1 MLNVQEKHFAIC
13 NNSWVMYLLI
23 SMSLPLLG
31 FQTHPITSFAIRRPR
46 GDLACAS
53 TCVVLFSTSCIKES
67 SKWPGTN
74 RRSLILGWSDSTFE
88 QLWSNRIHLKKIT
101 LGPPSQ
107 VGKKTSMTSVKQQ
120 THRFVK
126 RVSLKIIQPPETRS
140 TWNLQCHPGGWP
152 FHHDAKRLF
161 CTALSRLASLDCH
174 RLRVTVEL
182 WIYLQLCILFTFT
195 YMNNN
200 ILICIYIYI
209 YIHNYV

>member
-88 QLWSNRIHLKKIT
+88 QLWSNRIHLKKDNIGT
-101 LGPPSQ
+101 TIPGRQENMHDIRETTNSPFC
-107 VGKKTSMTSVKQQ
+107 KTSIFKNYSA
-120 THRFVK
+120 
-126 RVSLKIIQPPETRS
+126 
-140 TWNLQCHPGGWP
+140 TWNQVNLKSTVPSWGMAVPSRRQASFLHGA
-152 FHHDAKRLF
+152 FEA
-161 CTALSRLASLDCH
+161 RLAGLSSSKGYC
-174 RLRVTVEL
+174 RTVN
-182 WIYLQLCILFTFT
+182 LFAT
-195 YMNNN
+195 
-200 ILICIYIYI
+200 LHSIYIYV
-209 YIHNYV
+209 YE